1 MKVTMISVMMPAAE
15 NIRGTSALPYHLLA
29 GRDKSIEVILYSY
42 NLNRLS
48 KEQIDSVAKELNI
61 KIYILPVPW
70 WYVFFLRFFSPF
82 RILLNYP
89 IANYINLS
97 SLQLDTIINDNPDA
111 IWIYGEELSR
121 VSRQL
126 KDFRRVHTLPDCE
139 SLYYYRMLGRCFA
152 IRNKKRFWSSVF
164 MYPKYLNMEK
174 QFDISSNIHYH
185 LVGEEDVNFLREICP
200 GIQAHFF
207 RHPHYQL
214 ACPAKLISFSSKI
227 KLLIAGQYNLYM
239 QQDVDELISCLCRT
253 TSKKELLAHYSITF
267 LGKGWEHHVERLNN
281 AGYETHHIK
290 FAPNYIEEICKYD
303 IQITPICIGTGTK
316 GKVLDAIANGLLV
329 IGSWYALENIAVE
342 HKASCMQYNNIEEI
356 VDILNNIYKKKS
368 IYEAMAERGR
378 ESILNKH
385 NNSIVA
391 EKIFSLFQNRSVIN
405 G

>member
-29 GRDKSIEVILYSY
+29 GRDKNIEVILYSY

-89 IANYINLS
+89 IVNYINLS
-97 SLQLDTIINDNPDA
+97 SLQLDTIINDNSDA

-139 SLYYYRMLGRCFA
+139 SLYYYRMLGKRFA
-152 IRNKKRFWSSVF
+152 IRNKIRFWRSAF

-174 QFDISSNIHYH
+174 QFDTSSNIHYH
-185 LVGEEDVNFLREICP
+185 LVGKEDVNFLKEVCP
-200 GIQAHFF
+200 GIQAHFL
-207 RHPHYQL
+207 RHPHYQV
-214 ACPAKLISFSSKI
+214 AKPAKVISFSTPKI
-227 KLLIAGQYNLYM
+227 KVLIAGQYNLYM
-239 QQDVDELISCLCRT
+239 QQDADAMINCLI
-253 TSKKELLAHYSITF
+253 KDKELSDLKEHYVYTF
-267 LGKGWEHHVERLNN
+267 LGKGWEHHVNSLNN
-281 AGYETHHIK
+281 AGYEANHIK
-290 FAPNYIEEICKYD
+290 FAPNYIEEICKHD
-303 IQITPICIGTGTK
+303 IQVTPICIGTGTK

-329 IGSWYALENIAVE
+329 IGTWYALENIAVKHLE
-342 HKASCMQYNNIEEI
+342 SCIEYGEAKEFIKILRDIIVRRNYYENIA
-356 VDILNNIYKKKS
+356 LKGKKS
-368 IYEAMAERGR
+368 ILE
-378 ESILNKH
+378 LH
-385 NNSIVA
+385 NQKLISEQLFRFM
-391 EKIFSLFQNRSVIN
+391 EK
-405 G
+405 

>member
-29 GRDKSIEVILYSY
+29 GRDRSIEVILYSY

-139 SLYYYRMLGRCFA
+139 SLYYYRMLGKRFA
-152 IRNKKRFWSSVF
+152 IRNKIRFWRSAF

-174 QFDISSNIHYH
+174 QFDTSSNIHYH
-185 LVGEEDVNFLREICP
+185 LVGEEDVNFLKEICP
-200 GIQAHFF
+200 GIQAHFL
-207 RHPHYQL
+207 RHPHYQV
-214 ACPAKLISFSSKI
+214 AKPAKVISFSTPKI
-227 KLLIAGQYNLYM
+227 KVLIAGQYNLYM
-239 QQDVDELISCLCRT
+239 QQDADAMINCLIND
-253 TSKKELLAHYSITF
+253 KELSDLKEHYVYTF
-267 LGKGWEHHVERLNN
+267 LGKGWEHHVNSLNN
-281 AGYETHHIK
+281 AGYEAHHIK
-290 FAPNYIEEICKYD
+290 FAPNYIEEICKHD
-303 IQITPICIGTGTK
+303 IQVTPICIGTGTK

-329 IGSWYALENIAVE
+329 IGTWYALENIAVKHLE
-342 HKASCMQYNNIEEI
+342 SCIEYDEAKDFIKILKDIIVRRNYYENIA
-356 VDILNNIYKKKS
+356 LKGRKS
-368 IYEAMAERGR
+368 ILER
-378 ESILNKH
+378 H
-385 NNSIVA
+385 NQKLIS
-391 EKIFSLFQNRSVIN
+391 EHLFRFMKE
-405 G
+405 